1 MTIRILVVDDSR
13 FMCSRIANILEYDK
27 DLRVIGTAGNGREA
41 IDKIA
46 SLEPDVVTMDVEM
59 PVMDGITAVA
69 EIMRE
74 TPVPILMFS
83 ASTHAGAQST
93 LDALEAGAV
102 DFLPKQLDEIDGDR
116 EKAKHLLR
124 SRVRVVAMQA
134 AKLKARAQGKRLR
147 HARPDTKLPAAR
159 QAALDNHAR
168 TPIEKF
174 RLLTIVASTGGPV
187 AIQKILTQIP
197 KQCSIPVLLVQ
208 HMPGKFTRSFAA
220 RLDQLCAIKV
230 KEAEHGDPL
239 LPGQALLAPG
249 GMQMEIRGGINKQIT
264 LREKTVA
271 ELYSP
276 CADITLSSI
285 ARHFPG
291 QTLTVILT
299 GMGAD
304 GAQGAVQLK
313 RGGSRVWAQNEQSC
327 TIYGMPKAVVDAQ
340 LADRVYSLDKIASE
354 FKKIN

>member
-1 MTIRILVVDDSR
+1 MTIRVLVVDDSR
-13 FMCSRIANILEYDK
+13 FICTRIANILEHDK
-27 DLRVIGTAGNGREA
+27 ELRVVGTAGNGREA
-41 IDKIA
+41 ISKTAD
-46 SLEPDVVTMDVEM
+46 LDPDVVTMDVEM
-59 PVMDGITAVA
+59 PVMDGIAAVA
-69 EIMRE
+69 EIMRQ

-83 ASTHAGAQST
+83 ASTHIGAQAT

-116 EKAKHLLR
+116 DTAKHLLR
-124 SRVRVVAMQA
+124 RRVRGVAMQA
-134 AKLKARAQGKRLR
+134 AKLKVRKLGKGLR
-147 HARPDTKLPAAR
+147 HGRPEKLPQTLQVVHESHARP
-159 QAALDNHAR
+159 
-168 TPIEKF
+168 PIEQF

-187 AIQKILTQIP
+187 AMQKILTQIP
-197 KQCSIPVLLVQ
+197 EHCSMPVLLVQ

-249 GMQMEIRGGINKQIT
+249 GMQMEIRGASRKHII
-264 LREKTVA
+264 LREKTAA

-276 CADITLSSI
+276 CADITLTSI

-291 QTLTVILT
+291 QTLAVILT

-304 GAQGAVQLK
+304 GAQGALQLK
-313 RGGSRVWAQNEQSC
+313 RGGSRIWAQDEQSC

-340 LADRVYSLDKIASE
+340 LADRIYSLEKISCE
-354 FKKIN
+354 FKKLN